1 MKLFGSALVLS
12 TGAIAVGLGVA
23 VEAAALSLGYV
34 QAGLGTGTPIDGI
47 TLGVLLLGG
56 SVGAAAAWRAGLYLI
71 RFGGDLEKW
80 RSALHDATGQQKKTA
95 DVIDGIQ
102 QNVRSNSDN
111 LDKLLRWQTEIDPI
125 LAGWR
130 TRNGPAP
137 GQKRA

>member
-80 RSALHDATGQQKKTA
+80 RAALNDTTGQQQKTA

-102 QNVRSNSDN
+102 RNVSTNSDH
-111 LDKLLRWQTEIDPI
+111 LDKLLRWQSDVDPI

-130 TRNGPAP
+130 ERNGPAP
-137 GQKRA
+137 DQRRA